1 MNFVGPGFTFYD
13 ECFLLYETDRGKFGI
28 DFFLIA

>member
-1 MNFVGPGFTFYD
+1 MNFIGPGFTFYD
-13 ECFLLYETDRGKFGI
+13 ECFLLYESDRSKFGI